1 MNIEIYHCQSWNYLP
16 RASRIEEEMRESF
29 PNANIKK
36 IPSFEGDF
44 RVFLDGKI
52 IYDKSKENHEF
63 PRIFEITKRI
73 KALN

>member
-1 MNIEIYHCQSWNYLP
+1 
-16 RASRIEEEMRESF
+16 MRESF
-29 PNANIKK
+29 PSANIKK

-52 IYDKSKENHEF
+52 IYDKSKENYEF

>member
-1 MNIEIYHCQSWNYLP
+1 
-16 RASRIEEEMRESF
+16 MRESF